1 MAPEEEN
8 IGINDISFED
18 VLGVGSATPPEPAA
32 PVAEEKP
39 EADEEVSEE
48 VEEVEEVEDTVE
60 EDDDLDEEEYEEEDE
75 EEEEETDNDI
85 VPDDSIVGEVLA
97 SLGFETVEEEYDD
110 TPEGLAKL
118 TQDLGTKM
126 AEDQLDQL
134 FGNFPLIEQH
144 LEYVLAGGDS
154 QQFMKA
160 YDPDNDYGK
169 LEISDND
176 IRTQRS
182 VLATYFRA
190 KGHEDEFI
198 NELLE
203 DYEDNGKLSSKATQ
217 AKNALAQSQAVYRKE
232 LVEKQREEQQSRMQ
246 EQQEFWNGVY
256 ETIDGSEEFAGL
268 RVPKRE
274 KSKFF
279 DYLSKPVTKEG
290 YTQRDLDHRD
300 SEMEVKLAI
309 DYLMFKG
316 FNLDKIISGKAKTAA
331 TKSLK
336 DRIARGQ
343 ETLKSA
349 KKASRRKSQAFD
361 IDDLDLNI

>member
-1 MAPEEEN
+1 M
-8 IGINDISFED
+8 
-18 VLGVGSATPPEPAA
+18 
-32 PVAEEKP
+32 
-39 EADEEVSEE
+39 
-48 VEEVEEVEDTVE
+48 
-60 EDDDLDEEEYEEEDE
+60 
-75 EEEEETDNDI
+75 
-85 VPDDSIVGEVLA
+85 
-97 SLGFETVEEEYDD
+97 
-110 TPEGLAKL
+110 
-118 TQDLGTKM
+118 TQDLGAKM

-134 FGNFPLIEQH
+134 FGNFPLIQEH
-144 LEYVLAGGDS
+144 LNYVLAGGDS

-160 YDPDNDYGK
+160 YDPDNDYGT

-182 VLATYFRA
+182 VLATYFKA

-203 DYEDNGKLSSKATQ
+203 DYEDNGKLFSKASQ
-217 AKNALAQSQAVYRKE
+217 AKKALAQSQASYRQE
-232 LVEKQREEQQSRMQ
+232 IVEKQKEEQKTKMQ

-256 ETIDGSEEFAGL
+256 ETIDNSDEFAGL

-279 DYLSKPVTKEG
+279 DYLSKPITKDG
-290 YTQRDLDHRD
+290 HTQRDLDHKD
-300 SEMEVKLAI
+300 SDMEVKLAI

-316 FNLDKIISGKAKTAA
+316 FNLDKVISGKAKTAA

-343 ETLKSA
+343 
-349 KKASRRKSQAFD
+349 
-361 IDDLDLNI
+361 

>member
-1 MAPEEEN
+1 MTPEEEN
-8 IGINDISFED
+8 IGIDDISFED

-32 PVAEEKP
+32 PVAEETP
-39 EADEEVSEE
+39 EADAEVSKE
-48 VEEVEEVEDTVE
+48 EEVEEVEDTIE
-60 EDDDLDEEEYEEEDE
+60 EDDLDEEEYEEE
-75 EEEEETDNDI
+75 EEETEEDKVLDE
-85 VPDDSIVGEVLA
+85 SIVGEVLS
-97 SLGFETVEEEYDD
+97 SLGFELDEEYED
-110 TPEGLAKL
+110 TPEGLAKM
-118 TQDLGTKM
+118 TQDLGAKM

-134 FGNFPLIEQH
+134 FGNFPLIQEH
-144 LEYVLAGGDS
+144 LNYVLAGGDS

-160 YDPDNDYGK
+160 YDPDNDYGT

-182 VLATYFRA
+182 VLATYFKA

-203 DYEDNGKLSSKATQ
+203 DYEDNGKLFSKASQ
-217 AKNALAQSQAVYRKE
+217 AKKALAQSQASYRQE
-232 LVEKQREEQQSRMQ
+232 IVEKQKEEQKTKMQ

-256 ETIDGSEEFAGL
+256 ETIDNSDEFAGL

-279 DYLSKPVTKEG
+279 DYLSKPITKDG
-290 YTQRDLDHRD
+290 HTQRDLDHKD
-300 SEMEVKLAI
+300 SDMEVKLAI

-316 FNLDKIISGKAKTAA
+316 FNLDKVISGKAKTAA

-349 KKASRRKSQAFD
+349 RRASRGKNQAFD
-361 IDDLDLNI
+361 VDELDLNL

>member
-8 IGINDISFED
+8 IGIEDISFED
-18 VLGVGSATPPEPAA
+18 VLGVGSATPPESAA
-32 PVAEEKP
+32 PLEEEKP
-39 EADEEVSEE
+39 EADAEVSEE
-48 VEEVEEVEDTVE
+48 EEVEEVEDTIE
-60 EDDDLDEEEYEEEDE
+60 EDDLEEEEYEEEEEEDE
-75 EEEEETDNDI
+75 ETEEDKVLDE
-85 VPDDSIVGEVLA
+85 SIVGEVLS
-97 SLGFETVEEEYDD
+97 SLGFEVDEEYED
-110 TPEGLAKL
+110 TPEGLAKM
-118 TQDLGTKM
+118 TQDLGAKM

-134 FGNFPLIEQH
+134 FGNFPLIQQH
-144 LEYVLAGGDS
+144 LEYVLSGGDS

-160 YDPDNDYGK
+160 YDPDNDYGQ
-169 LEISDND
+169 LTISDND

-182 VLATYFRA
+182 VLATYFKA

-203 DYEDNGKLSSKATQ
+203 DYEDNGKLFSKAEQ
-217 AKNALAQSQAVYRKE
+217 AKKALAQSQATYREE
-232 LVEKQREEQQSRMQ
+232 LVQKQREEQKVKMQ
-246 EQQEFWNGVY
+246 EQQEFWNSVY
-256 ETIDGSEEFAGL
+256 ETIDNSEEFAGL

-290 YTQRDLDHRD
+290 YTQRDLDHQD

-316 FNLDKIISGKAKTAA
+316 FNLDKVISGKAKTAA

-349 KKASRRKSQAFD
+349 RKASRRKNQAFD
-361 IDDLDLNI
+361 VDDLDLNF

>member
-1 MAPEEEN
+1 MAPDEEN
-8 IGINDISFED
+8 IGIDDISFED

-32 PVAEEKP
+32 PVAEETPK
-39 EADEEVSEE
+39 ADVEVSEE
-48 VEEVEEVEDTVE
+48 EEEVEEIEDTLE
-60 EDDDLDEEEYEEEDE
+60 EDDDLDEEEYEDEEEDE
-75 EEEEETDNDI
+75 EEETDEDK
-85 VPDDSIVGEVLA
+85 VLDDSIVGEVLT
-97 SLGFETVEEEYDD
+97 SLGFEADEEYDD
-110 TPEGLAKL
+110 TPEGLAKM

-134 FGNFPLIEQH
+134 FGNFPLIQQH

-160 YDPDNDYGK
+160 YDPDNDYGQ
-169 LEISDND
+169 LNISDND

-182 VLATYFRA
+182 VLATYFKA

-203 DYEDNGKLSSKATQ
+203 DYEDNGKLFSKAEQ
-217 AKNALAQSQAVYRKE
+217 AKKALAQSQATYREE
-232 LVEKQREEQQSRMQ
+232 LVQKQREDQKVQMQ

-316 FNLDKIISGKAKTAA
+316 FNLDKVISGKAKTAA

-349 KKASRRKSQAFD
+349 KRASRRKSQAFD
-361 IDDLDLNI
+361 IDELDLNL

>member
-8 IGINDISFED
+8 IGIEDISFED

-32 PVAEEKP
+32 PLEEEKP
-39 EADEEVSEE
+39 EADVEVSEE
-48 VEEVEEVEDTVE
+48 E
-60 EDDDLDEEEYEEEDE
+60 DDLDEEEYEEEE
-75 EEEEETDNDI
+75 KEEEETEEDT
-85 VPDDSIVGEVLA
+85 VLDDSIVGEVLA
-97 SLGFETVEEEYDD
+97 SLGFETEEEYED
-110 TPEGLAKL
+110 TPEGLAKM

-134 FGNFPLIEQH
+134 FGNFPLIQQH

-160 YDPDNDYGK
+160 HDPDNDYGQ
-169 LEISDND
+169 LTISDND

-203 DYEDNGKLSSKATQ
+203 DYEDNGKLFSKAEQ
-217 AKNALAQSQAVYRKE
+217 AKKALAQSQAAYREE
-232 LVEKQREEQQSRMQ
+232 LVKKQREEQKTKMQ

-256 ETIDGSEEFAGL
+256 ETIDNSDEFAGL

-336 DRIARGQ
+336 DRIARSQ

-349 KKASRRKSQAFD
+349 KRASRRKSQAFD
-361 IDDLDLNI
+361 IDDLDLNL